1 MITVKDLAAEY
12 GMTEYKVR
20 RILRSNNVRKE
31 HYQWKWRRNSKGL
44 QEAKRVL
51 DKYQDLAN

>member
-20 RILRSNNVRKE
+20 RILRTNKVRKR
-31 HYQWKWRRNSKGL
+31 HYQWKWRPGTKGL
-44 QEAKRVL
+44 QEVEDILKQ
-51 DKYQDLAN
+51 YQDYTR